1 MEWVATTLHTTSEHG
16 VYSITTADAHTSA
29 ASSRLN
35 WRPHRFKRT
44 RPYRRKTKSSF
55 CARVVTFQLTST
67 AWLSLFT
74 AKPLQWTTA
83 DRWTMIPVT
92 TPWHAQKILNR
103 DERWRLLYLYVTP
116 YSLVESYERYGETCA
131 SIINVRIPV
140 DRVSNIFRNVGTSRT
155 TELLKVNA
163 VGSSNTSRWWM
174 MIFTDFHEMN
184 FYSLTFVLKTIV

>member
-131 SIINVRIPV
+131 FIINVCIPV

-174 MIFTDFHEMN
+174 MIFTEFHEMN